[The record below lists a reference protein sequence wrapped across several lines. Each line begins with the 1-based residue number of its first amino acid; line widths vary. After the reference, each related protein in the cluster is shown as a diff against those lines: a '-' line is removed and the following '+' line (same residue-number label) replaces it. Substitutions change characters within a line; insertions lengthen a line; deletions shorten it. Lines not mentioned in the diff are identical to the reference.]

1 MKTLKMLSDFLPI
14 PSYTV
19 IILCFLFPFFLV
31 KCGNVTLMSV
41 KGTDLI
47 TGVSKQKMDE
57 RMRES
62 IKKSSPYA
70 SSVSNQED
78 LPSSSDDSQ
87 KESDKGD
94 ISPNLFV
101 ILSFLMAVA
110 GIVVQLMKT
119 LRNKYLYHL
128 GFSVTGLLGFLGF
141 YLSFK
146 AKMEDMEHTTG
157 MGMDGKINIAYS
169 FGEAFYIAAAL
180 FSVVFLF
187 FGIYSYL
194 FLSKKDLEKI

>member
-1 MKTLKMLSDFLPI
+1 
-14 PSYTV
+14 
-19 IILCFLFPFFLV
+19 
-31 KCGNVTLMSV
+31 MSV

-78 LPSSSDDSQ
+78 HSTSSDDSQ
-87 KESDKGD
+87 EESDKGD
-94 ISPNLFV
+94 ISPNPFV
-101 ILSFLMAVA
+101 ILSFLMAIA
-110 GIVVQLMKT
+110 GIALQLTKT
-119 LRNKYLYHL
+119 IRNKYLYHL
-128 GFSVTGLLGFLGF
+128 GVSVTGLFGFLRF

-146 AKMEDMEHTTG
+146 AKMEDLEHTTG

-169 FGEAFYIAAAL
+169 FGDAFYVAAAL
-180 FSVVFLF
+180 FSVVFVF

>member
-1 MKTLKMLSDFLPI
+1 MKTLKILSDFLPI

-78 LPSSSDDSQ
+78 RPSSSDDSQ

-110 GIVVQLMKT
+110 GIAVQLMKT
-119 LRNKYLYHL
+119 LRNKSLYHL
-128 GFSVTGLLGFLGF
+128 GFSVAGLLGLLGF

>member
-78 LPSSSDDSQ
+78 RPSSSDDSQ

-110 GIVVQLMKT
+110 GIAVQLMKT
-119 LRNKYLYHL
+119 IQNKSLYHL

-146 AKMEDMEHTTG
+146 AKMEDLEHTTG

-194 FLSKKDLEKI
+194 FLSKKI